1 MKAQSDPF
9 PKFHHPE
16 LIDAQRLRDNT
27 AIMLKRV
34 TLSPESQELYLA
46 HSLCSRDAVYADD
59 RNHCV
64 PVFKILDVP
73 EDPYEFIL
81 VMPLLSRWYH
91 PEFDTIGEVLE
102 FCRQI
107 FEVHALSCCATEQI
121 TLTRGCNTCTA
132 EVWLT
137 SKGQISPVRT
147 GFSLLL

>member
-64 PVFKILDVP
+64 PVFEILDVP

-81 VMPLLSRWYH
+81 VMPLLLRWYH

-107 FEVHALSCCATEQI
+107 FEVS
-121 TLTRGCNTCTA
+121 
-132 EVWLT
+132 
-137 SKGQISPVRT
+137 SRT
-147 GFSLLL
+147 LLLRNRTDNLDKGVQYMHSRGVAHK